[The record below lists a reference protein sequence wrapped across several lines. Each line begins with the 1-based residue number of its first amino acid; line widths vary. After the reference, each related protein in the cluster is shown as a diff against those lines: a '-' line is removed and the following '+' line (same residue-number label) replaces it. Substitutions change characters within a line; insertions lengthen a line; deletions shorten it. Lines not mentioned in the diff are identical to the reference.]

1 MFAMRRGAAL
11 ALGAVVL
18 LSGCSG
24 DPDPSAS
31 PEQQVE
37 ADSPPANAEE
47 ARQVLV
53 ENKLCETDPVP
64 VPGDGF
70 VIDAL
75 EGKVT
80 GGSICSDAED
90 RTIAV
95 FVDFASKAD
104 RDLVGGNSSGDAWVP
119 NGDQPWAVQFYD
131 SADGRRAAQLFGDS
145 LKQVA
150 GRPAS
155 S

>member
-53 ENKLCETDPVP
+53 DAGLCSNPSE
-64 VPGDGF
+64 PGKDSGFLTQDFPGSVDGSDVCRDEKDSLLAIF
-70 VIDAL
+70 IDL
-75 EGKVT
+75 P
-80 GGSICSDAED
+80 SL
-90 RTIAV
+90 
-95 FVDFASKAD
+95 AD
-104 RDLVGGNSSGDAWVP
+104 RDKVAEYANGDAWVP
-119 NGDQPWAVQFYD
+119 NSDALWAVQFYD
-131 SADGRRAAQLFGDS
+131 TDGGHRAAQVFGDS
-145 LKQVA
+145 VKQVR
-150 GRPAS
+150 GTPAS